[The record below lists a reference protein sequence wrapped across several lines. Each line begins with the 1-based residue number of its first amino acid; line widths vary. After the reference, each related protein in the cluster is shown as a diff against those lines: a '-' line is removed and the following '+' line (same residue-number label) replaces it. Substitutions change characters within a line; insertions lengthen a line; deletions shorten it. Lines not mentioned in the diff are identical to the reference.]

1 MGLGGAKQLP
11 GLTALCFSN
20 VRHHIPTLRIRGV
33 AGFHIHAELGIQL
46 TELRGR
52 SPSKWQNGQCYW
64 NWSNTR
70 PPCIIFWKKF
80 SWLTCWRYRETNTEV
95 CPQICSAT
103 IAAKMPKPRLHW
115 VEIFIV
121 LINSSVGP
129 ITSSCRLLIFM
140 KWLPDTKVFD
150 QFNWYCPFCHLIG
163 ERPRSGM
170 VVQYGRNRDLGIH
183 DYYWCFVNNMPAI
196 CWKCQTRIIDY
207 YIYLK

>member
-1 MGLGGAKQLP
+1 MGLGGAKQLL

-52 SPSKWQNGQCYW
+52 SPSKWQNGQCYL

-103 IAAKMPKPRLHW
+103 IAAKMPKPRLHR

-129 ITSSCRLLIFM
+129 ITFKLSTINIYEIITRHKSVWPIQLL
-140 KWLPDTKVFD
+140 LPILLFAWRATT
-150 QFNWYCPFCHLIG
+150 Q
-163 ERPRSGM
+163 R
-170 VVQYGRNRDLGIH
+170 YGN
-183 DYYWCFVNNMPAI
+183 AI
-196 CWKCQTRIIDY
+196 WA
-207 YIYLK
+207 